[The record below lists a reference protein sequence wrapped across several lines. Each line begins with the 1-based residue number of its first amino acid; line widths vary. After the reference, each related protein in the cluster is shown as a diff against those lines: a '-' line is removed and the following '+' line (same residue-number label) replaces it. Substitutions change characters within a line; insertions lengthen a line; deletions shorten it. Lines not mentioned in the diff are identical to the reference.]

1 MEEQEEHPDLLS
13 CRPCGLVFAKAWV
26 LKDHQIRGCSDN
38 EPPATRCKRKNNGV
52 EGTYGYECY
61 LKDLPATYAAP
72 TNFPPE

>member
-38 EPPATRCKRKNNGV
+38 EPPARRCKRKNDGV
-52 EGTYGYECY
+52 EGTYGRVELELC
-61 LKDLPATYAAP
+61 
-72 TNFPPE
+72 